1 MKKRNQ
7 IKRVVA
13 AVLIGGVFTL
23 SCTGNRK
30 KTESMEMNYEKGTFG
45 YDLNYLSE
53 KDSLILL
60 KSEDEKAQVIL
71 SAKYQAKVFTSTA
84 NGLEGRS
91 HGFVNYKFFDAGIV
105 DEHMNGFGGENRF
118 WLGPEGGQYSI
129 FFAPGTEQVY
139 DNWHTPKPI
148 DIEAWELTDATST
161 QAAFTKEMKVKNYRG
176 TELKINAERQI
187 NLLSREEISREL
199 GLTLPQEVNQEV
211 NMVAYS
217 TENRITNRNDFTWNE
232 KTGTVCI
239 WMLDMFNPS
248 DSAVTV
254 IPYHLASEEE
264 LGAVVTSNYFGEIPS
279 DRLVDEEGILFFKTD
294 GKARGKLGMNARR
307 TKGIAANYDPISKR
321 LTVITFDVDPSAVYL
336 NQEWNPEKDPLKG
349 DALNAY
355 NDGPLEDGSIMGPFL
370 ELESCSPAAFLKP
383 GESLSHKHN
392 VYHFVGDEASLSLIS
407 EKLLGVSLAKV
418 KNIFYNNR

>member
-7 IKRVVA
+7 FKGVVA
-13 AVLIGGVFTL
+13 AVLIGGLFSL
-23 SCTGNRK
+23 SCTGNAK
-30 KTESMEMNYEKGTFG
+30 KSESMEMNDEKGTFG

-84 NGLEGRS
+84 NGLEGNS

-118 WLGPEGGQYSI
+118 WLGPEGGQYSV

-161 QAAFTKEMKVKNYRG
+161 QAAFSKEMEVKNYRG
-176 TELKINAERQI
+176 TELKIKAERQI
-187 NLLSREEISREL
+187 NLLSREASSREL
-199 GLTLPQEVNQEV
+199 GLTLPVEMK
-211 NMVAYS
+211 MVAYS
-217 TENRITNRNDFTWNE
+217 TENRITNQNDFEWTPE
-232 KTGTVCI
+232 TGTVCI
-239 WMLDMFNPS
+239 WMLDMFIPS

-254 IPYHLASEEE
+254 IPYQTGSEKD
-264 LGAVVTSNYFGEIPS
+264 LGRVVTSDYFGEIPA
-279 DRLVDEEGILFFKTD
+279 DRLVDENGVLFFKTD
-294 GKARGKLGMNARR
+294 GKSRGKLGMNARR
-307 TKGIAANYDPISKR
+307 TKGIAANYDPIGGR
-321 LTVITFDVDPSAVYL
+321 LTVMTFTTQPEATYL

-383 GESLSHKHN
+383 GESLSHQHN
-392 VYHFVGDEASLSLIS
+392 VYHFVGDEASLSPIS
-407 EKLLGVSLAKV
+407 EKLLGVSLEKV
-418 KNIFYNNR
+418 KNIFNRKADN